1 MGLLP
6 VAALLAAGL
15 LQAPPALENEWAR
28 VMLVT
33 VNGGHKTPPH
43 DHKMNRVMIYLD
55 PGRQITRTE
64 NGQSQD
70 VSWKAGDALWSP
82 ASGTH
87 TAEVIA
93 DKPVTLFEVELKKR
107 GGTSKKVSGELDP
120 VKLDPKHYRVQF
132 ENEQVRVLRVK
143 IGPGESAPLHQ
154 HSLPRLVVYLT
165 PMDIEVTSPDG
176 KTERVTKAAREISFA
191 GAARH
196 SEKNAGH
203 GPFEVVVVEFKPE

>member
-1 MGLLP
+1 MGFLP
-6 VAALLAAGL
+6 ATALLAAGL
-15 LQAPPALENEWAR
+15 LQPQPALENEWAR
-28 VMLVT
+28 VMRVT
-33 VNGGHKTPPH
+33 ATGGLKTPPH

-55 PGRQITRTE
+55 PGRQITRAE
-64 NGQSQD
+64 NGESQD

-93 DKPVTLFEVELKKR
+93 DKPVTLFEVELKKP
-107 GGTSKKVSGELDP
+107 GGTSRKVSGELDP
-120 VKLDPKHYRVQF
+120 VKLDPKHYHVRF

-165 PMDIEVTSPDG
+165 PMDIEVTSAEG

-191 GAARH
+191 GPARH
-196 SEKNAGH
+196 SEKNAGS
-203 GPFEVVVVEFKPE
+203 GAFEVVVVEFKSQ